1 MEGYSF
7 SAWECGF
14 EIKSKR
20 QVCIENLKR
29 TQSGE
34 EILEL

>member
-7 SAWECGF
+7 SEWECGF

-20 QVCIENLKR
+20 QVFIENLKR